1 MKKIFLIAIL
11 ILVCVAAIGG
21 FKHDQDIKAKVAA
34 KIMPEPK
41 KVAAKVMSKSETELR
56 SSMRTLWESRAILL
70 RAYIVSEMNDSRNT
84 DEAKDKLLRNAR
96 DLGASIQP
104 YYGYFARSI
113 LTGFLKND
121 VLLTAKVI
129 KSAKLGNKVDLDWNK
144 DNWYSN
150 AFLLAGFFAIT
161 HNQTKEDLKN
171 MLYKHLDLTM
181 GEIEAI
187 LKKDKGKDL
196 GYYAKDRTHMIMFSD
211 VLVDGLV
218 KQFPER
224 FKD

>member
-1 MKKIFLIAIL
+1 MSKIPLQQLLAEGQPVPVSQFVNPYLQMKKIFLIS
-11 ILVCVAAIGG
+11 ILVLSCVAAMNGCVYAEDVTT
-21 FKHDQDIKAKVAA
+21 KMA
-34 KIMPEPK
+34 P
-41 KVAAKVMSKSETELR
+41 KVMSKSESDLR
-56 SSMRTLWESRAILL
+56 QSMRALWESRATLL
-70 RAYIVSEMNDSRNT
+70 RAYIVSEMNNSKDAKE
-84 DEAKDKLLRNAR
+84 DKDKLLKNAG

-121 VLLTAKVI
+121 VLLTVKVI

-161 HNQTKEDLKN
+161 HNQTKEDLKD

-187 LKKDKGKDL
+187 LKKDKK
-196 GYYAKDRTHMIMFSD
+196 
-211 VLVDGLV
+211 
-218 KQFPER
+218 KQ
-224 FKD
+224 

>member
-1 MKKIFLIAIL
+1 MKKIFLIMIFIL
-11 ILVCVAAIGG
+11 ICVAAVGG
-21 FKHDQDIKAKVAA
+21 FQYAKYMKTKVSAKVVSKPEKVAA
-34 KIMPEPK
+34 R
-41 KVAAKVMSKSETELR
+41 VMSKSETELR
-56 SSMRTLWESRAILL
+56 SSMRILWESRATLL
-70 RAYIVSEMNDSRNT
+70 RAYIVSEINNRRDT
-84 DEAKDKLLRNAR
+84 DEAKDKLLKNAR

-121 VLLTAKVI
+121 VSLTAKVI
-129 KSAKLGNKVDLDWNK
+129 KSAKLGKKADLDWNK

-181 GEIEAI
+181 GEIEAM
-187 LKKDKGKDL
+187 LEKDEAKDL
-196 GYYAKDRTHMIMFSD
+196 KYYEKDRAHMLMFSD

-224 FKD
+224 FKE